1 MLGLICALAARPVAG
16 ADATDHVLTTAAQI
30 RGLSAADADLQH
42 PVKLHGVVT
51 FYDKGLYSHFIQD
64 DTAGI
69 YLLELTNG
77 PALQAGQIVDVTGVT
92 GAGEF
97 APIINPTAITVV
109 GQAPLPTATPV
120 SLEQLVSGREDSQFV
135 EFKGLVRSVR
145 LDPDSQNYLIDI
157 VTGGERFTV
166 YARQLPVTQP
176 QDLVDSVIKVQGV
189 CSTLFN
195 HQRQL
200 FGLRL
205 LVPQADGLTVETPA
219 PHSPYDLPLQKVNS
233 LLQFSPEGTFGD
245 RVKVTGTVVY
255 FEPGSAVFIQDDT
268 GGLHCQTLQRD
279 ALQPGDHVEVL
290 GFMAKG
296 EYTPIL
302 EDAIYRKVGPG
313 TEVNPDA
320 ADVDKILTG
329 VEDCRLVTLTAH
341 VLDRVQR
348 GVNQFL
354 LLQSSDFT
362 FQAYLPQR
370 DSDGFDAVQNGSDV
384 KVTGVC
390 LIERGNDWQAGENWR
405 ASSFHLLLRSP
416 DDVTVVQ
423 APPGVNVPD
432 GLWLATACGLIAVV
446 SLLWV
451 VIIRIKHRKHLEAIR
466 GANPAN
472 T

>member
-1 MLGLICALAARPVAG
+1 M
-16 ADATDHVLTTAAQI
+16 
-30 RGLSAADADLQH
+30 
-42 PVKLHGVVT
+42 
-51 FYDKGLYSHFIQD
+51 
-64 DTAGI
+64 
-69 YLLELTNG
+69 
-77 PALQAGQIVDVTGVT
+77 
-92 GAGEF
+92 
-97 APIINPTAITVV
+97 
-109 GQAPLPTATPV
+109 
-120 SLEQLVSGREDSQFV
+120 
-135 EFKGLVRSVR
+135 
-145 LDPDSQNYLIDI
+145 
-157 VTGGERFTV
+157 
-166 YARQLPVTQP
+166 
-176 QDLVDSVIKVQGV
+176 
-189 CSTLFN
+189 
-195 HQRQL
+195 
-200 FGLRL
+200 
-205 LVPQADGLTVETPA
+205 
-219 PHSPYDLPLQKVNS
+219 
-233 LLQFSPEGTFGD
+233 
-245 RVKVTGTVVY
+245 
-255 FEPGSAVFIQDDT
+255 
-268 GGLHCQTLQRD
+268 
-279 ALQPGDHVEVL
+279 
-290 GFMAKG
+290 
-296 EYTPIL
+296 
-302 EDAIYRKVGPG
+302 
-313 TEVNPDA
+313 NPDA